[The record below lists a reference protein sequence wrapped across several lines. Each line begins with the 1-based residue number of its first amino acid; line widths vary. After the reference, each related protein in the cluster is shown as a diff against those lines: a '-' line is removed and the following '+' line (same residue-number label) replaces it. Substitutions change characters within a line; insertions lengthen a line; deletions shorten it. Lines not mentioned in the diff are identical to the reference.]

1 MDLKKCKQCGKWKAL
16 DDFRVYSNRD
26 SYHTKCKKCESLNA
40 SRIRLEKKVQSD
52 AATTED
58 QETLSNIYKLYEVQ
72 RGLGLKPPTV
82 TSNAPLSVV
91 VESALAEYS
100 SYSDKALQT
109 GSAAAPTPTTP
120 TTTPTTPNEQATSTD
135 DSELQEWLTKDL
147 SNIDLAADEDYL
159 DNIMDKLD
167 KKYRPIVGRDEF
179 TLKPIY
185 DETYRDLL
193 NDISERF
200 DKYTEEFWNGLE

>member
-1 MDLKKCKQCGKWKAL
+1 MDLKKCKQCGKWKAQ

-40 SRIRLEKKVQSD
+40 SRIRLEKKVQSG
-52 AATTED
+52 AATTKD

-72 RGLGLKPPTV
+72 RGLGLKPPAV

-100 SYSDKALQT
+100 SYNDKALQT
-109 GSAAAPTPTTP
+109 GSAAAPTNTK
-120 TTTPTTPNEQATSTD
+120 PNEQATSTD

-193 NDISERF
+193 NEISERF

>member
-1 MDLKKCKQCGKWKAL
+1 MDLKKCKQCGKWKAQ

-40 SRIRLEKKVQSD
+40 SRIRLEKKVQSG

-58 QETLSNIYKLYEVQ
+58 QETLSNIYKLYELQ
-72 RGLGLKPPTV
+72 RGLGLKPPAV

-109 GSAAAPTPTTP
+109 GSAAAPT
-120 TTTPTTPNEQATSTD
+120 TTPNEQATSTD

-193 NDISERF
+193 NEISERF
-200 DKYTEEFWNGLE
+200 DKYTEEFWNGLD

>member
-1 MDLKKCKQCGKWKAL
+1 MDLKKCKQCGKWKAQ
-16 DDFRVYSNRD
+16 DDFRVYSNRN

-40 SRIRLEKKVQSD
+40 SRIRLEKKVQSG
-52 AATTED
+52 AATTKD
-58 QETLSNIYKLYEVQ
+58 RETLSNIYKLYEVQ

-100 SYSDKALQT
+100 SYSDKALQA
-109 GSAAAPTPTTP
+109 GSAAAPTTTP
-120 TTTPTTPNEQATSTD
+120 APNEQVASTD

-167 KKYRPIVGRDEF
+167 KKYRPVVGRDEF

-185 DETYRDLL
+185 DETYKDLL
-193 NDISERF
+193 NEISERF

>member
-1 MDLKKCKQCGKWKAL
+1 MDLKKCKQCGKWKAQ
-16 DDFRVYSNRD
+16 DDFRVYSNRN

-40 SRIRLEKKVQSD
+40 SRIRLEKKVQSG
-52 AATTED
+52 AATTKD
-58 QETLSNIYKLYEVQ
+58 RETLSNIYKLYEVQ

-82 TSNAPLSVV
+82 TSNAPLSAV

-109 GSAAAPTPTTP
+109 GSAAVSTTATA
-120 TTTPTTPNEQATSTD
+120 TTTPAPNEQVTSTD

-167 KKYRPIVGRDEF
+167 KKYRPVVGRDEF

-193 NDISERF
+193 NEISERF

>member
-1 MDLKKCKQCGKWKAL
+1 MDLKKCKQCGKWKAQ

-40 SRIRLEKKVQSD
+40 SRIRLEKKVQSG

-72 RGLGLKPPTV
+72 RGLGLKPPAV

-100 SYSDKALQT
+100 SYNDKALQT
-109 GSAAAPTPTTP
+109 GSAAAPTTAAA
-120 TTTPTTPNEQATSTD
+120 PNEQATSTD

-200 DKYTEEFWNGLE
+200 DKYTEEFWNNLD

>member
-1 MDLKKCKQCGKWKAL
+1 MELKKCKQCGKWKAQ

-40 SRIRLEKKVQSD
+40 SRIRLEKKVQSGT
-52 AATTED
+52 ATAKD

-72 RGLGLKPPTV
+72 RGLGLKPPAV

-109 GSAAAPTPTTP
+109 GSAAAPTTTAA
-120 TTTPTTPNEQATSTD
+120 PNEQATPTD

-193 NDISERF
+193 NEISERF
-200 DKYTEEFWNGLE
+200 DKYTEEFWNGLD